1 MQEVKTNYGRK
12 GDFKTLPGIKTE
24 CAIMDLS
31 FDKENSS
38 IKKMSLLK
46 NIKLHALVTYEEDI

>member
-1 MQEVKTNYGRK
+1 MKANYGRK

-31 FDKENSS
+31 FDKDNSS